1 MVAAPFWRLTPP
13 ADPGAYSP
21 NPIEQSLSVLRWL
34 RAEFGNLERGTHVFV
49 IDVTD
54 VGVHA
59 KKGKAA
65 MERHADLGS
74 HPMMTTVRGN
84 ADRRG
89 VAMYGRAAMVVVAA
103 IGSIGLHSAAIAQNA
118 RDPMLVFI
126 AEPVAAA
133 TSPDSLSPEEKM
145 QRRYPQWV
153 RVGDLIGLQ
162 VLDDDDRT
170 LGRVRTVVRTS
181 GGKIQLIVPFGGFLG
196 WRQRLVAVP
205 IEVVAIAGRQIA
217 ALDMTRAEFD
227 AALAWND
234 PGSQVISP
242 GERIRIGLYRR

>member
-1 MVAAPFWRLTPP
+1 
-13 ADPGAYSP
+13 
-21 NPIEQSLSVLRWL
+21 
-34 RAEFGNLERGTHVFV
+34 
-49 IDVTD
+49 
-54 VGVHA
+54 
-59 KKGKAA
+59 
-65 MERHADLGS
+65 
-74 HPMMTTVRGN
+74 MMTTVRGN

-162 VLDDDDRT
+162 VLTTTIARSVASAPWCA
-170 LGRVRTVVRTS
+170 LPAVRSSSSSPSADFSVGGS
-181 GGKIQLIVPFGGFLG
+181 GW
-196 WRQRLVAVP
+196 WRCRSRSL
-205 IEVVAIAGRQIA
+205 
-217 ALDMTRAEFD
+217 L
-227 AALAWND
+227 
-234 PGSQVISP
+234 S
-242 GERIRIGLYRR
+242 

>member
-1 MVAAPFWRLTPP
+1 MFRRVTMAA
-13 ADPGAYSP
+13 
-21 NPIEQSLSVLRWL
+21 
-34 RAEFGNLERGTHVFV
+34 
-49 IDVTD
+49 
-54 VGVHA
+54 
-59 KKGKAA
+59 
-65 MERHADLGS
+65 
-74 HPMMTTVRGN
+74 
-84 ADRRG
+84 
-89 VAMYGRAAMVVVAA
+89 VVA
-103 IGSIGLHSAAIAQNA
+103 IGCIGLDCAAIAQNGG
-118 RDPMLVFI
+118 DPLLI
-126 AEPVAAA
+126 LITGPLAAA
-133 TSPDSLSPEEKM
+133 KSPDSLSPEEKM

-153 RVGDLIGLQ
+153 KVGDLIGLP

-170 LGRVRTVVRTS
+170 LGHIRTVVRTAN
-181 GGKIQLIVPFGGFLG
+181 GKIQLIVPFGGFLG